1 MSPSTPPALTPPAST
16 SSADALQPTTARAVA
31 RWAVSFVGFPLGGLA
46 AVLATGPVDGAP
58 AALAGGLLT
67 GAVLGVAQGL
77 ALRLDRRSLLRW
89 VTATAAGLAVGLTAG
104 ASAVGFGTS
113 LGDLAVQG
121 AVSGLAVGAAQSSV
135 LFRPVR
141 PLALVWPVW
150 LAAVWAL
157 GWVVTTSVGVQVEDQ
172 FTVFGA
178 AGAVTV
184 TLLTAVLPVRLAR
197 SANLFAE
204 KSI

>member
-1 MSPSTPPALTPPAST
+1 MSPLTQSAS
-16 SSADALQPTTARAVA
+16 ALQPTTARAVA

-58 AALAGGLLT
+58 AAVAGGLLT
-67 GAVLGVAQGL
+67 GAVLGAVQAL
-77 ALRLDRRSLLRW
+77 ALRLDRRSLLQW
-89 VTATAAGLAVGLTAG
+89 LTATAAGLAVGLTAG

-121 AVSGLAVGAAQSSV
+121 AVSGLAVGAAQALV
-135 LFRPVR
+135 LFRLLG
-141 PLALVWPVW
+141 PLTLVWPAW
-150 LAAVWAL
+150 LAAVWTL
-157 GWVVTTSVGVQVEDQ
+157 GWVVTTSIGVQVEDQ

-178 AGAVTV
+178 AGALTV
-184 TLLTAVLPVRLAR
+184 TLLTAVLPVLLAR
-197 SANLFAE
+197 SVNPFAE